1 MAFVLR
7 LSLCCP
13 VSDRVER
20 TLEFEEKPET
30 VSQVKA
36 RIESEL
42 HVPALYQ
49 SVYYKSSKPLQDED
63 RLDSYHIQDGEVLVI
78 CCSSNVDVENKR
90 VLNAVGGI
98 LATTAFIRSIHTQL
112 VDRET
117 ALGEELE
124 SRLTSENIRS
134 EQIKCLNLPHRH
146 RSTHLLLFVHS
157 NGLELLFELLR
168 LLLRY
173 EFSILPTKLQAL
185 VVSVIETV
193 FRCVQS
199 VPNKVFL
206 REDYFETLLQTVVRI
221 RLPCSD
227 AFRTIQGNPFDLATA
242 ARPTVCRH
250 SFTVMCYAVPIV
262 HKLVAKYPECHRE
275 VAENGMVL
283 NHLIALMYV
292 QKIFLRHST
301 ASLRAIQILLHL
313 SNTQQ
318 CHVHLTAPFIIYGIM
333 KAHREFCSTSRT
345 STYRNILMFKFYSSL
360 LFAVLAT
367 SSSVTSLSMK
377 LSIHWFLILFLET
390 ADHRSFPHRDSEKAK
405 CWRTLE
411 PFVRLALFPYRNTT
425 CTNTTYFA
433 EENRA
438 MKDLQLRCI
447 ELGVFALQVA
457 TYSDVNKQLLIEE
470 GLMDY
475 VLCLPWSVPKESK
488 AEERAIELVSC
499 LRRKMQ
505 LQPPTLVNLTKAR
518 LASMFFGLEKVRTT
532 GSFRHLVAEA
542 YPQTLE

>member
-78 CCSSNVDVENKR
+78 CCSSNVDVENKV

-98 LATTAFIRSIHTQL
+98 LATTTFIKSIHTQL

-117 ALGEELE
+117 ALGKELE

-173 EFSILPTKLQAL
+173 EFSILPTKLQVL
-185 VVSVIETV
+185 VVSVIEMV
-193 FRCVQS
+193 SYYVQS

-206 REDYFETLLQTVVRI
+206 REDYFDTLLQTLVRI
-221 RLPCSD
+221 RLPLSD
-227 AFRTIQGNPFDLATA
+227 AFRTIPFDLATA
-242 ARPTVCRH
+242 ARPTDIRH
-250 SFTVMCYAVPIV
+250 SFTVVCSATTII
-262 HKLVAKYPECHRE
+262 HNLVAKYPECHRE
-275 VAENGMVL
+275 LAENGMVL
-283 NHLIALMYV
+283 NTLVALMYTRPRYMRGCTLSL
-292 QKIFLRHST
+292 QALRT
-301 ASLRAIQILLHL
+301 LLHL

-318 CHVHLTAPFIIYGIM
+318 CHMHLTAPFIVYGVM
-333 KAHREFCSTSRT
+333 KARREFRSSRT
-345 STYRNILMFKFYSSL
+345 YHLLMFKFCSSL
-360 LFAVLAT
+360 LFAVLVT
-367 SSSVTSLSMK
+367 SSSVTCLSMK

-390 ADHRSFPHRDSEKAK
+390 ADHRSFPDRGSEKVQG
-405 CWRTLE
+405 WRMLK
-411 PFVRLALFPYRNTT
+411 PFMRLALFPYRSTT
-425 CTNTTYFA
+425 CTNTTYSA

-438 MKDLQLRCI
+438 MKDLHLRCI
-447 ELGVFALQVA
+447 ELGVFALQAA
-457 TYSDVNKQLLIEE
+457 TRSDVNRQLLIEE